1 MSTTRQKMSAKSAGH
16 QTGPPLPLTQVQRRI
31 IGAVTRSGALT
42 RADIARELRLSRSN
56 LSPVIRR
63 LINDGLLVTAGQGQ
77 SHGGRRG
84 NLLAVGDADAAVL
97 AGVEIDAD
105 RVRVVVTTLGM
116 RVLAQQH
123 AQLHV
128 NDDPEGTLDLAARM
142 ITDSLESAYG
152 PLVAIGVSLA
162 AAIDVT
168 TGGPLLAPAMPR
180 WVGFLVGDYLADR
193 FSTRVFTDSDLNA
206 LAFAEMIVP
215 HRTPLGSAFLVVK
228 AHEGIGCG
236 IVINNTVFRGS
247 DGSAG
252 EMGHICVDPDDSTIC
267 ACGRRGC
274 LEAVVALPNLVARA
288 RELLQKERSPVL
300 APMLEEHGD
309 LSMDLIGR
317 ATFEGD
323 PVAVSLMRDMGMRIG
338 FVLAGAISFF
348 NPSSIVISTGRMLGS
363 DVLLSA
369 IRQGVYERAFPGA
382 TRRIQIVESGLG
394 EDAVAL
400 GAAVLACEGL
410 LGTAGK
416 VAYSCGGTAS
426 HSHTEDARTST
437 PV

>member
-1 MSTTRQKMSAKSAGH
+1 MAEQKPQTRRSASDGVGAI
-16 QTGPPLPLTQVQRRI
+16 PPLPLTPVQRRI
-31 IGAVTRSGALT
+31 VGAVIRSGALT

-56 LSPVIRR
+56 LSPVILR
-63 LINDGLLVTAGQGQ
+63 LMNDGLLVTAGHDR

-84 NLLAVGDADAAVL
+84 NLLSVGDAESAVV
-97 AGVEIDAD
+97 AGVEIDDD

-116 RVLAQQH
+116 RILAH
-123 AQLHV
+123 RFV
-128 NDDPEGTLDLAARM
+128 NVDVTDDPEGTLDLAATL
-142 ITDSLESAYG
+142 ISESLEPQYG

-168 TGGPLLAPAMPR
+168 TGAALVAPAMPR

-206 LAFAEMIVP
+206 LAFAEMTVP
-215 HRTPLGSAFLVVK
+215 HRQPLGSAFLVVK
-228 AHEGIGCG
+228 ANEGIGCG

-247 DGSAG
+247 DGTAG
-252 EMGHICVDPDDSTIC
+252 EMGHICVDPDDPTIC

-274 LEAVVALPNLVARA
+274 LEAVVALPNLIARA
-288 RELLQKERSPVL
+288 RELAQKERSPVL
-300 APMLEEHGD
+300 APILDERGE
-309 LSMDLIGR
+309 LSMDLIGS
-317 ATFEGD
+317 ATVEGD

-348 NPSSIVISTGRMLGS
+348 NPSSVVISTGRMLGG
-363 DVLLSA
+363 DVLMSA

-394 EDAVAL
+394 EDAVAV
-400 GAAVLACEGL
+400 GAAVLACEGF

-416 VAYSCGGTAS
+416 VAYSCGSTAA
-426 HSHTEDARTST
+426 HSRA
-437 PV
+437 

>member
-1 MSTTRQKMSAKSAGH
+1 
-16 QTGPPLPLTQVQRRI
+16 VERRI
-31 IGAVTRSGALT
+31 AGAVIHSGALT
-42 RADIARELRLSRSN
+42 RADIARELKLSRSN
-56 LSPVIRR
+56 LSPVI
-63 LINDGLLVTAGQGQ
+63 LQLVNEGLLVAAGHDQ
-77 SHGGRRG
+77 SRGGRRG
-84 NLLAVGDADAAVL
+84 NLLVAGGAESAVL
-97 AGVEIDAD
+97 AGVEIDSD
-105 RVRVVVTTLGM
+105 RVRVVVATLGLQ
-116 RVLAQQH
+116 VLAQRY
-123 AQLHV
+123 V
-128 NDDPEGTLDLAARM
+128 GVDVTDDPEGTLDLAATL
-142 ITDSLESAYG
+142 ISECLEPRYG

-168 TGGPLLAPAMPR
+168 TGAAAVAPAMPR
-180 WVGFLVGDYLADR
+180 WVGFRVGDYLADR

-228 AHEGIGCG
+228 ANEGIGCG

-252 EMGHICVDPDDSTIC
+252 EMGHICVDPGDSTIC

-288 RELLQKERSPVL
+288 RELVQKERGPVL
-300 APMLEEHGD
+300 APMLDERAE

-317 ATFEGD
+317 ATLEGD
-323 PVAVSLMRDMGMRIG
+323 PVAVSLMREMGMRIG

-348 NPSSIVISTGRMLGS
+348 NPSSIVISTGRMLGG
-363 DVLLSA
+363 DLLLSA

-394 EDAVAL
+394 EDAVAV
-400 GAAVLACEGL
+400 GAAVLACEGF

-416 VAYSCGGTAS
+416 VSYSCGSTAA
-426 HSHTEDARTST
+426 HSRA
-437 PV
+437 

>member
-1 MSTTRQKMSAKSAGH
+1 MGRQKL
-16 QTGPPLPLTQVQRRI
+16 QTRRSRGKPDSTLIATPPLPLTPVQRRI
-31 IGAVTRSGALT
+31 AGAVIHSGPLT

-56 LSPVIRR
+56 LSPVI
-63 LINDGLLVTAGQGQ
+63 LELVQEGLLVAAGHDQ

-84 NLLAVGDADAAVL
+84 NLLVIGDAGSAVL

-116 RVLAQQH
+116 RVLAH
-123 AQLHV
+123 RYVSLDV
-128 NDDPEGTLDLAARM
+128 TDDPQGTLDLAATL
-142 ITDSLESAYG
+142 ISECLEPQYG

-168 TGGPLLAPAMPR
+168 TGAAAVAPAMPR
-180 WVGFLVGDYLADR
+180 WVGFPVGDYLADR

-215 HRTPLGSAFLVVK
+215 HPTPLGSAFLVVK
-228 AHEGIGCG
+228 ANEGIGCG

-247 DGSAG
+247 NGYAG
-252 EMGHICVDPDDSTIC
+252 EMGHICVDPDDPTIC

-288 RELLQKERSPVL
+288 RELVQKERSPVL
-300 APMLEEHGD
+300 APILDEPGE

-317 ATFEGD
+317 ATLEGD

-369 IRQGVYERAFPGA
+369 IRQVVYERAFPGA

-394 EDAVAL
+394 EDAVAV
-400 GAAVLACEGL
+400 GAAVLACEGF

-416 VAYSCGGTAS
+416 VAYSCGSKAA
-426 HSHTEDARTST
+426 HSRA
-437 PV
+437 

>member
-1 MSTTRQKMSAKSAGH
+1 MGRQKL
-16 QTGPPLPLTQVQRRI
+16 QTRRSRGKPDSTLIATPPLPLTPVQRRI
-31 IGAVTRSGALT
+31 AGAVIHSGPLT

-56 LSPVIRR
+56 LSPVI
-63 LINDGLLVTAGQGQ
+63 LELVHEGLLVAAGHDQ
-77 SHGGRRG
+77 SQGGRRG
-84 NLLAVGDADAAVL
+84 NLLVIGDAGSAVL

-116 RVLAQQH
+116 RVLAH
-123 AQLHV
+123 RYVSLDV
-128 NDDPEGTLDLAARM
+128 TDDPQGTLDLAATL
-142 ITDSLESAYG
+142 ISECLEPQYG

-168 TGGPLLAPAMPR
+168 TGAAAVAPAMPR
-180 WVGFLVGDYLADR
+180 WVGFPVGDYLADR

-215 HRTPLGSAFLVVK
+215 HPTPLGSAFLVVK
-228 AHEGIGCG
+228 ANEGIGCG

-247 DGSAG
+247 NGYAG
-252 EMGHICVDPDDSTIC
+252 EMGHICVDPDDPTIC

-288 RELLQKERSPVL
+288 RELVQKERSPVL
-300 APMLEEHGD
+300 APILDAPSE

-317 ATFEGD
+317 ATLEGD

-394 EDAVAL
+394 EDAVAV
-400 GAAVLACEGL
+400 GAAVLACEGF

-416 VAYSCGGTAS
+416 VAYSCGSRAA
-426 HSHTEDARTST
+426 HSRA
-437 PV
+437 

>member
-1 MSTTRQKMSAKSAGH
+1 MAEQKLRTRRPGAEGVAAV
-16 QTGPPLPLTQVQRRI
+16 PPLPLTPVQRRI
-31 IGAVTRSGALT
+31 VGAVIRSGTLT

-56 LSPVIRR
+56 LSPVILR
-63 LINDGLLVTAGQGQ
+63 LMNDGLLVTAGHDQ

-84 NLLAVGDADAAVL
+84 NLLAVGDAESAVL

-105 RVRVVVTTLGM
+105 RIRVVITTLGM
-116 RVLAQQH
+116 RVLAH
-123 AQLHV
+123 RFV
-128 NDDPEGTLDLAARM
+128 NVDVTDDPEGTLDLAATL
-142 ITDSLESAYG
+142 ISESLEPEYG

-162 AAIDVT
+162 ASIDVT
-168 TGGPLLAPAMPR
+168 TGAAAVAPAMPR

-215 HRTPLGSAFLVVK
+215 HRQPLGSAFLVVK
-228 AHEGIGCG
+228 ANEGIGCG

-252 EMGHICVDPDDSTIC
+252 EMGHICVDPDDPTIC

-274 LEAVVALPNLVARA
+274 LEAVVALPNLLARA
-288 RELLQKERSPVL
+288 RELAQKERSPVL
-300 APMLEEHGD
+300 APMLDERGE

-317 ATFEGD
+317 ATVEGD

-348 NPSSIVISTGRMLGS
+348 NPSSVVISTGRMLGG

-394 EDAVAL
+394 EDAVAV
-400 GAAVLACEGL
+400 GAAVLACEGF

-416 VAYSCGGTAS
+416 VAYSCGSTAA
-426 HSHTEDARTST
+426 HSRA
-437 PV
+437 